1 MKACICGCENDSK
14 NAAWVETSTSVAITG
29 QVAVTGMYNTVVCSV
44 FLSKFLF
51 CLCHSIVEKI
61 HF

>member
-14 NAAWVETSTSVAITG
+14 NAAWVETSTSITITG

-44 FLSKFLF
+44 FF
-51 CLCHSIVEKI
+51 VKI
-61 HF
+61 FVLLMP